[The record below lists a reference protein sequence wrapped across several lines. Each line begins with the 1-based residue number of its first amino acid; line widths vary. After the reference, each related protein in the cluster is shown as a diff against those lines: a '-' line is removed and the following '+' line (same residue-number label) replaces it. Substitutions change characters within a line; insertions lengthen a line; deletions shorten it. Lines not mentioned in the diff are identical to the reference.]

1 MDIRKYAV
9 EQTGRLH
16 LRDAS
21 EELMYTD
28 DGKEIA
34 INVYSP
40 GSKKFAKAQAAK
52 SNRTLDILRKKGK
65 SDQTAESIAEERAT
79 YLADCTES
87 FENIEFD
94 KLEGK
99 ALFKAVYADE
109 SLGSIA
115 DQVATYLGDWANFTK
130 GSTKAQHY
138 I

>member
-1 MDIRKYAV
+1 MDIKSFAV
-9 EQTGRLH
+9 EQTGRIH

-21 EELMYTD
+21 DELMYTP

-52 SNRTLDILRKKGK
+52 SNRTLDLLRKKGK
-65 SDQTAESIAEERAT
+65 ADQTAESMAEEKAT

-87 FENIEFD
+87 FENIEYD

-99 ALFKAVYADE
+99 ALFRAVYGDD
-109 SLGSIA
+109 SLGFIA
-115 DQVATYLGDWANFTK
+115 DQVAAYLGDWSNFTK
-130 GSTKAQHY
+130 GSTKN
-138 I
+138 

>member
-1 MDIRKYAV
+1 MALSDYEVKETEV
-9 EQTGRLH
+9 VVLN
-16 LRDAS
+16 DALGS
-21 EELMYTD
+21 PMIAD

-109 SLGSIA
+109 SLGFIA

-130 GSTKAQHY
+130 NSTKV
-138 I
+138 